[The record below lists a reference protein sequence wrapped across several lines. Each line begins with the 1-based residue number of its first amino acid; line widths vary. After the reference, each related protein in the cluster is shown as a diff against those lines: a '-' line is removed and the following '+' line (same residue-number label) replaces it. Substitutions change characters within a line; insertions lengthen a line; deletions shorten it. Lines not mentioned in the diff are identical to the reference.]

1 MLLTLY
7 PRLTVEWSTLT
18 REVEE
23 MENRAKV
30 KVSKSE
36 RLFHVKGIVSNGRG
50 DPTTGVLAALGLMG
64 ETRGA
69 RL

>member
-1 MLLTLY
+1 
-7 PRLTVEWSTLT
+7 
-18 REVEE
+18 